1 MDDMHPREFYMP
13 SQLELTIMMFQANT
27 NGGRLHGF
35 FQHEERKTSGRGK
48 EVTGADSLTLS

>member
-27 NGGRLHGF
+27 YGGRLHGS
-35 FQHEERKTSGRGK
+35 FQQEKRKTGGKGK
-48 EVTGADSLTLS
+48 EVTGADSLALY